1 MSQIGFGVKWRSWIQ
16 VCLNSAYASVLVN
29 GSPTKEFKIER
40 GLRQGDSLSH
50 FLFILAV
57 EALNVAFLEARNKN
71 IFIVSKLAKIKSP
84 FLIYNLR
91 MMHSLLGNG
100 RSSMQKICREFLHV
114 FILHPGLRLTSTKVS
129 SLELEYTLMSSIRW
143 LTPLGVNH
151 LNSLVLT

>member
-1 MSQIGFGVKWRSWIQ
+1 MSQMGFGVKWRSWIQ
-16 VCLNSAYASVLVN
+16 VCLNFAYASVLIN

-40 GLRQGDSLSH
+40 GIRQGDRLSP
-50 FLFILAV
+50 FLFILTV
-57 EALNVAFLEARNKN
+57 EAWMLLSKKPETK
-71 IFIVSKLAKIKSP
+71 ISSLVSKLAKIKSP
-84 FLIYNLR
+84 FLIYNLW

-100 RSSMQKICREFLHV
+100 RSSMQKTCLEFLHV
-114 FILHPGLRLTSTKVS
+114 FILHPGWRLTSTKVS